1 VVSTYT
7 AWFIQ
12 SFRIVLRRSSFDEDG
27 VSAILKIDGLLIR
40 KMPMRRG
47 KKEAVFRSMHGM
59 KGSRCYDMPFTFAAR
74 VCLQSFDFPVVA
86 ELIASSQ
93 ATTDDI
99 ESSSVK
105 DIGALGQIDVTLRR
119 GTHTEW
125 SRGFGNPPVRVH
137 QNGWVPE
144 GQVKCVSNCLRYIPS
159 CFADATN
166 PD

>member
-1 VVSTYT
+1 M
-7 AWFIQ
+7 
-12 SFRIVLRRSSFDEDG
+12 LRRSSCDEDG
-27 VSAILKIDGLLIR
+27 ISAILKIDGLLIR

-47 KKEAVFRSMHGM
+47 KKEAVFHSMHGM
-59 KGSRCYDMPFTFAAR
+59 KGSMRYDMPLTFAAR

-99 ESSSVK
+99 KSSSVK

-119 GTHTEW
+119 GTHTGW
-125 SRGFGNPPVRVH
+125 SGGFGRPAVRAH

-144 GQVKCVSNCLRYIPS
+144 GQVKYASNSLRYTPS

-166 PD
+166 SD